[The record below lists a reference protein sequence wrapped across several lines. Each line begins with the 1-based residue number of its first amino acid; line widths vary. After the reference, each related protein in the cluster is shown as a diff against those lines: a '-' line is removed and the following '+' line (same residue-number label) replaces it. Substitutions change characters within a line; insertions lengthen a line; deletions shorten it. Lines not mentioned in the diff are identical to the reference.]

1 MSRRAVTRI
10 VARVRAVAPGTFDV
24 ERFTAPFEGF
34 ELDLGPC
41 R

>member
-1 MSRRAVTRI
+1 MARREVTKV

-24 ERFTAPFEGF
+24 ERLTAPFEGF
-34 ELDLGPC
+34 DLDLGPC

>member
-10 VARVRAVAPGTFDV
+10 VARVRAVAPGTIDV
-24 ERFTAPFEGF
+24 ERLAAPFEGSEVSF
-34 ELDLGPC
+34 GPS